1 MFKEN
6 DECCAIQCEKCG
18 GTMYS
23 DAASTSFICS
33 FCGNKEPWPNS
44 ENILDSEIKY
54 RHKPVEVING
64 LVKLGHVYFMEPLP
78 EMLKNNT
85 QSIEDKLG
93 VFSAL
98 STKVYE
104 ESHTIK
110 LPCPLC
116 GADVT
121 GESTQTIFT
130 CEYCGHRLT
139 QEELKAGGYNKDQLI
154 GAGSRS
160 YPSIALPFK
169 LTKEQAFGRAQLLM
183 KREPMSFKGAEKAI
197 KEKFTAFYTPYTLAD
212 LRVKAQISSNK
223 GDCEIYQEVLNW
235 VYPQTYVFDE
245 NAVDMV
251 APWNFDEFA
260 PFDPVFLEGDVHI
273 TTRSNLFPV
282 QKYLDRMINEQL
294 CNRLSK
300 NYGLQNVKIEKWA
313 RNLRKHSADIM
324 LPIYYV
330 DYTDNSAGE
339 RFVIVVNGQTGAASA
354 RFVNS
359 KDKVRSLQLPAS
371 SKLPRFAETTLRTPP
386 MIVRYVKP
394 KFLHEVIPAEKGFK
408 KSIFQMLKFW

>member
-33 FCGNKEPWPNS
+33 FCGSKEPWPNS

-54 RHKPVEVING
+54 RHKPVEVVNG

-160 YPSIALPFK
+160 YPLSPCPSSSLRSRP
-169 LTKEQAFGRAQLLM
+169 L
-183 KREPMSFKGAEKAI
+183 AE
-197 KEKFTAFYTPYTLAD
+197 
-212 LRVKAQISSNK
+212 
-223 GDCEIYQEVLNW
+223 
-235 VYPQTYVFDE
+235 
-245 NAVDMV
+245 
-251 APWNFDEFA
+251 
-260 PFDPVFLEGDVHI
+260 
-273 TTRSNLFPV
+273 
-282 QKYLDRMINEQL
+282 
-294 CNRLSK
+294 
-300 NYGLQNVKIEKWA
+300 
-313 RNLRKHSADIM
+313 HS
-324 LPIYYV
+324 Y
-330 DYTDNSAGE
+330 
-339 RFVIVVNGQTGAASA
+339 
-354 RFVNS
+354 
-359 KDKVRSLQLPAS
+359 
-371 SKLPRFAETTLRTPP
+371 
-386 MIVRYVKP
+386 
-394 KFLHEVIPAEKGFK
+394 
-408 KSIFQMLKFW
+408 

>member
-1 MFKEN
+1 
-6 DECCAIQCEKCG
+6 
-18 GTMYS
+18 
-23 DAASTSFICS
+23 
-33 FCGNKEPWPNS
+33 
-44 ENILDSEIKY
+44 
-54 RHKPVEVING
+54 
-64 LVKLGHVYFMEPLP
+64 
-78 EMLKNNT
+78 
-85 QSIEDKLG
+85 
-93 VFSAL
+93 
-98 STKVYE
+98 
-104 ESHTIK
+104 
-110 LPCPLC
+110 
-116 GADVT
+116 
-121 GESTQTIFT
+121 
-130 CEYCGHRLT
+130 
-139 QEELKAGGYNKDQLI
+139 
-154 GAGSRS
+154 
-160 YPSIALPFK
+160 
-169 LTKEQAFGRAQLLM
+169 M

-294 CNRLSK
+294 CNKLCE
-300 NYGLQNVKIEKWA
+300 NYGLKNIKIEKWA

-359 KDKVRSLQLPAS
+359 KDKVHSLQLPANR
-371 SKLPRFAETTLRTPP
+371 KLPRFAETTMRTPP

-394 KFLHEVIPAEKGFK
+394 KFLHEVIPPEKGFK
-408 KSIFQMLKFW
+408 KSLFQMLKFW

>member
-54 RHKPVEVING
+54 RHKPVEVVNG

-110 LPCPLC
+110 LPARSAVPMLP
-116 GADVT
+116 ANPR
-121 GESTQTIFT
+121 
-130 CEYCGHRLT
+130 RLFY
-139 QEELKAGGYNKDQLI
+139 LRILRSPSDAGGAEGRRLQQ
-154 GAGSRS
+154 GPAHRRSSRS

-197 KEKFTAFYTPYTLAD
+197 KEKFTAFYTPIRWQTCASKRKSPAT
-212 LRVKAQISSNK
+212 RVTAKFI
-223 GDCEIYQEVLNW
+223 
-235 VYPQTYVFDE
+235 
-245 NAVDMV
+245 
-251 APWNFDEFA
+251 
-260 PFDPVFLEGDVHI
+260 
-273 TTRSNLFPV
+273 R
-282 QKYLDRMINEQL
+282 
-294 CNRLSK
+294 
-300 NYGLQNVKIEKWA
+300 
-313 RNLRKHSADIM
+313 
-324 LPIYYV
+324 
-330 DYTDNSAGE
+330 
-339 RFVIVVNGQTGAASA
+339 RF
-354 RFVNS
+354 
-359 KDKVRSLQLPAS
+359 
-371 SKLPRFAETTLRTPP
+371 
-386 MIVRYVKP
+386 
-394 KFLHEVIPAEKGFK
+394 
-408 KSIFQMLKFW
+408 

>member
-54 RHKPVEVING
+54 RHKPVEVVNG

-294 CNRLSK
+294 CNRLSE

-324 LPIYYV
+324 LPVLPKITPAPEASPINLSKSLSSRLV
-330 DYTDNSAGE
+330 KSMPASFAHSASSLVVMTLSISRNSAIPN
-339 RFVIVVNGQTGAASA
+339 FCPAA
-354 RFVNS
+354 FI
-359 KDKVRSLQLPAS
+359 S
-371 SKLPRFAETTLRTPP
+371 SRRISNFFAVQGVKATLT
-386 MIVRYVKP
+386 I
-394 KFLHEVIPAEKGFK
+394 FLGSMP
-408 KSIFQMLKFW
+408 IFCAK

>member
-33 FCGNKEPWPNS
+33 FCGSKEPWPNS

-54 RHKPVEVING
+54 RHKPVEVVNG

-183 KREPMSFKGAEKAI
+183 KRNPMSFKGAEKAI

-294 CNRLSK
+294 CNRLCE
-300 NYGLQNVKIEKWA
+300 NYGLKNVKIEK
-313 RNLRKHSADIM
+313 
-324 LPIYYV
+324 
-330 DYTDNSAGE
+330 
-339 RFVIVVNGQTGAASA
+339 
-354 RFVNS
+354 
-359 KDKVRSLQLPAS
+359 
-371 SKLPRFAETTLRTPP
+371 
-386 MIVRYVKP
+386 
-394 KFLHEVIPAEKGFK
+394 
-408 KSIFQMLKFW
+408 

>member
-1 MFKEN
+1 
-6 DECCAIQCEKCG
+6 
-18 GTMYS
+18 
-23 DAASTSFICS
+23 
-33 FCGNKEPWPNS
+33 
-44 ENILDSEIKY
+44 
-54 RHKPVEVING
+54 
-64 LVKLGHVYFMEPLP
+64 
-78 EMLKNNT
+78 
-85 QSIEDKLG
+85 
-93 VFSAL
+93 
-98 STKVYE
+98 
-104 ESHTIK
+104 
-110 LPCPLC
+110 
-116 GADVT
+116 
-121 GESTQTIFT
+121 
-130 CEYCGHRLT
+130 
-139 QEELKAGGYNKDQLI
+139 
-154 GAGSRS
+154 
-160 YPSIALPFK
+160 
-169 LTKEQAFGRAQLLM
+169 M

-294 CNRLSK
+294 CNRLSE
-300 NYGLQNVKIEKWA
+300 NYGLKNVKIEKWA

-359 KDKVRSLQLPAS
+359 KDKVRSLQLPAN

-394 KFLHEVIPAEKGFK
+394 KFLHEVIPPEKGFK
-408 KSIFQMLKFW
+408 KSLFQMLKFW